1 MDSSALRHEYSILC
15 QLKRV
20 NQVAK
25 AVDLLT
31 DEGSETLVLEDDE
44 AISLDRYL
52 TDKNEEE
59 VVAATERKQIELDR
73 FFALAIQ
80 LSEALNELHKHEI
93 VHCDLNPTNIL
104 VVAHTC
110 RLLLIDFGSFIPSF
124 LSFSL
129 PLYCNQLTLL
139 N

>member
-1 MDSSALRHEYSILC
+1 
-15 QLKRV
+15 
-20 NQVAK
+20 VAK